1 MNHYY
6 VLFGALCVSALLV
19 IELIICIGFLIRS
32 FIKKASK
39 KPIIIS
45 IIINAIFLFGIVF
58 YSLSHSTYYKYN
70 DWAILQN
77 NVYTIEQKYGAF
89 DLGEI
94 KDNEKGKVAYFI
106 YIDNGPIMPDHLN
119 HYYYMEYDERG
130 VIYHVYD
137 GVQPGG

>member
-19 IELIICIGFLIRS
+19 IGLIIGIVFLIRS
-32 FIKKASK
+32 YIKQTSK

-45 IIINAIFLFGIVF
+45 IIVNSMFLFVVVF

-77 NVYTIEQKYGAF
+77 NVYSIEQKYGAF